1 MDNQY
6 RGSNTFTYHIGFGA
20 KKALLTI
27 MTKKLIHYKA
37 IRLISA
43 LIATSF
49 GLFVAGCQSNDPNS
63 TGIFQAHRVDIPQG
77 NYVTKEML
85 AQVTVGMSQQQ
96 VKFALGAP
104 LLTPVF
110 SSDRWDYVFRHQF
123 ANGSS
128 DLKRVVI
135 RFKDAKV
142 AVIEADELPTQAT
155 PNRPTPPTSGKA
167 GS

>member
-1 MDNQY
+1 MTKTLFSASLI
-6 RGSNTFTYHIGFGA
+6 RFS
-20 KKALLTI
+20 ALLFT
-27 MTKKLIHYKA
+27 TCF
-37 IRLISA
+37 SVF
-43 LIATSF
+43 T
-49 GLFVAGCQSNDPNS
+49 AGCQSKDPNS

-77 NYVTKEML
+77 NYITKEML
-85 AQVTVGMSQQQ
+85 AQVTLGMSQQQ
-96 VKFALGAP
+96 VKFTLGAP

-123 ANGSS
+123 ANGTS

-142 AVIEADELPTQAT
+142 AVIEADELPTQAA
-155 PNRPTPPTSGKA
+155 PSGPTPSPSGKV

>member
-1 MDNQY
+1 MTKTPLSITAM
-6 RGSNTFTYHIGFGA
+6 RSISLFSAIGFC
-20 KKALLTI
+20 LL
-27 MTKKLIHYKA
+27 M
-37 IRLISA
+37 
-43 LIATSF
+43 
-49 GLFVAGCQSNDPNS
+49 AGCQSKDPNS

-77 NYVTKEML
+77 NYITKEML
-85 AQVTVGMSQQQ
+85 AQVAVGMSQQQ

-110 SSDRWDYVFRHQF
+110 NVDRWDYVFRHQF
-123 ANGSS
+123 ANGTNE
-128 DLKRVVI
+128 LKRVVI

-155 PNRPTPPTSGKA
+155 PIAPSPAVSGKV